1 MHQVETSLRDIDGAY
16 LNRASLKDRILD
28 AWSDMRASTQRL
40 EGEQPSEARLL
51 FYVMLSDVIFFLS
64 WTIKTVV
71 SPTAAAQAKL
81 PLEIGMWL
89 VLALLVRTSSM
100 YVFAAFMRIVC
111 RIFGGTGT
119 WYQSRIGVF
128 WGALAAAPFGV
139 IAALVTVMMSWF
151 EDSVPI
157 LKTDILAL
165 PPYYIGLIPFLYFI
179 SAGLA
184 EVHGFKR
191 VGFLFMGLSVAAVA
205 LSIFALYLSA
215 QGII

>member
-1 MHQVETSLRDIDGAY
+1 MHQVETSLRDIDGAF

-28 AWSDMRASTQRL
+28 AWSDMRSSARRL
-40 EGEQPSEARLL
+40 LGEQPSEARLL
-51 FYVMLSDVIFFLS
+51 FYVMLSDVMFFLS

-89 VLALLVRTSSM
+89 VLALLARTSSM
-100 YVFAAFMRIVC
+100 YVFAAFMRVVC
-111 RIFGGTGT
+111 KVFGGTGG
-119 WYQSRIGVF
+119 WYESRIGVF
-128 WGALAAAPFGV
+128 WGSLVAAPFGV
-139 IAALVTVMMSWF
+139 IAALVTVMLSWF
-151 EDSVPI
+151 EESLPI
-157 LKTDILAL
+157 LKNDLLAL

-184 EVHGFKR
+184 EMHGFRR
-191 VGFLFMGLSVAAVA
+191 VGFLFMGLAVAAVA